1 MSNVDKFLTL
11 FSDFEMIVE
20 PRHIKKEQP
29 KRTSVTVN
37 QYSKSSSDLKKALK
51 RLTNEYK
58 RAQRSF
64 KQNKISRQELFDF
77 EWRIFEIQEEIK
89 RLEDEENENSGEQV

>member
-1 MSNVDKFLTL
+1 MSNIDKFLTL
-11 FSDFEMIVE
+11 FSDFDLVVE
-20 PRHIKKEQP
+20 PRGQRAKP

-37 QYSKSSSDLKKALK
+37 QRSKSSSELKKALK

-77 EWRIFEIQEEIK
+77 EWRIFEIQEEI
-89 RLEDEENENSGEQV
+89 RAIENEEDEFYGDE

>member
-1 MSNVDKFLTL
+1 
-11 FSDFEMIVE
+11 MIVE
-20 PRHIKKEQP
+20 PRGAKKDKP
-29 KRTSVTVN
+29 KTTSVTVN

-89 RLEDEENENSGEQV
+89 RLEDGIEPEE

>member
-20 PRHIKKEQP
+20 PRGAKKEQP
-29 KRTSVTVN
+29 KTTSVTVN

-89 RLEDEENENSGEQV
+89 RIENGEDETYED

>member
-20 PRHIKKEQP
+20 PRSAKKEQP
-29 KRTSVTVN
+29 KTTSVTVN

-89 RLEDEENENSGEQV
+89 RLEEGNEPEE